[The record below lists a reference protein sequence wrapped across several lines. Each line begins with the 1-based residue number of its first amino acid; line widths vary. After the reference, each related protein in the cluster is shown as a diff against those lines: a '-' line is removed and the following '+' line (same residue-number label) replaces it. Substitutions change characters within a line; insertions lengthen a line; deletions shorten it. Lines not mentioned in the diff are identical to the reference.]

1 MQSLK
6 CVTVGDGAVGKTC
19 MLMSYSMD
27 AFPED
32 YVPTVFE
39 NYTAMCIVDG
49 RPLSLDLWDTV
60 GQEDYDRLRPLSY
73 TCTDVFVVCYS
84 VTSPS
89 SLRNVKDKWIKEI
102 RSHCPHAPIVLAG
115 TKADLRNLSAADK
128 QDITFV
134 DFADAKELGEE
145 LGVDRVMECSAKTG
159 VGLTELFNEVMK
171 VGLAAKSKS
180 KIKKRKKC
188 VLL

>member
-1 MQSLK
+1 MESLK
-6 CVTVGDGAVGKTC
+6 CVTVGDCAVGKTC

-32 YVPTVFE
+32 YIPTVFE
-39 NYTAMCIVDG
+39 SYTSMCIVDG
-49 RPLSLDLWDTV
+49 LPLSLHLWDTAS
-60 GQEDYDRLRPLSY
+60 QKEYDSLRPLSY
-73 TCTDVFVVCYS
+73 PHTDVFVVCYS

-102 RSHCPHAPIVLAG
+102 RFHSPHAPIVLAG
-115 TKADLRNLSAADK
+115 TKADLRNAAGK
-128 QDITFV
+128 QDTTFV

-145 LGVDRVMECSAKTG
+145 LGVERVMECSAKTA
-159 VGLTELFNEVMK
+159 VGLVELFNEVIK
-171 VGLAAKSKS
+171 VGLVAKSKS
-180 KIKKRKKC
+180 KIKKHKKC